1 MSRKNRQHGKH
12 LADALLGA
20 SARLLAEYRTRQI
33 MRLMEGEDTAGMD
46 SLISDITVGFEELWK
61 SMLNS
66 NSRKQLTLFPL
77 PDSQDPEDTFSVH
90 FDPRY
95 SFYHT
100 GTDTTH

>member
-12 LADALLGA
+12 LADVLLGA

-46 SLISDITVGFEELWK
+46 SLISDITLGLEELWK
-61 SMLNS
+61 SRLNS
-66 NSRKQLTLFPL
+66 NSCKQPTLFPL
-77 PDSQDPEDTFSVH
+77 PGSQDPEDTFSVH

-95 SFYHT
+95 SFYHA